1 MILSI
6 SGCSSNNEKEENTI
20 NSLKSFTDYSKESD
34 VVSFEYRDNSDSFK
48 WILKYTT
55 ENEFVI
61 IRDDRIVELFTELDG
76 IDSLNGD
83 SELTYDL
90 SENEAR
96 VYFDE
101 DLAGI
106 SILSYNLDSEEYTVN
121 QDGDR
126 YEISQEFLNFLENKK
141 FDKLIKEDLNSFED
155 SLEENNLLLEDI
167 SILKFNNFS

>member
-1 MILSI
+1 M
-6 SGCSSNNEKEENTI
+6 
-20 NSLKSFTDYSKESD
+20 
-34 VVSFEYRDNSDSFK
+34 VSFEYRDNSDSFK

-55 ENEFVI
+55 ENEFVT
-61 IRDDRIVELFTELDG
+61 IRDDLIVDLFAELDG

-90 SENEAR
+90 SENEAKI
-96 VYFDE
+96 YFDE

-141 FDKLIKEDLNSFED
+141 YDK
-155 SLEENNLLLEDI
+155 
-167 SILKFNNFS
+167 

>member
-1 MILSI
+1 M
-6 SGCSSNNEKEENTI
+6 
-20 NSLKSFTDYSKESD
+20 
-34 VVSFEYRDNSDSFK
+34 VSFEYRDNSDSFK

-61 IRDDRIVELFTELDG
+61 IRDDLIVDLFAELDG

-90 SENEAR
+90 SENEAKI
-96 VYFDE
+96 YFDE

-141 FDKLIKEDLNSFED
+141 YDKLIKEDLNYFED
-155 SLEENNLLLEDI
+155 SLEENNLSLEDI